1 MLNKILLVIPTFNE
15 EKNIILITNKLL
27 KLNKN
32 IKILVIDDSISKP
45 NRPKKLKKKVSFI
58 QRKNKK
64 GRCSAVLDG
73 FKIGLKKNFN
83 IFIEMDADF
92 SHNPHELNRNI
103 KYFKNQKLDLLISSR
118 YLKKSKIINWSLSR
132 KVLSYLSNFL
142 ADLLLSA
149 NLTDYTN
156 GYRIYSKDS
165 VSIITK
171 NCGLISNSFIT
182 LSDIIIT
189 LKNRDKKIDEIHS
202 IFVNRVRGDSK
213 VNFLMVLSSLFGLFK
228 LFIYK
233 KIFKF

>member
-27 KLNKN
+27 KLYKN
-32 IKILVIDDSISKP
+32 IKILVVDDSNSSFK
-45 NRPKKLKKKVSFI
+45 RPKNLNKKVSFI
-58 QRKNKK
+58 HRKNQK
-64 GRCSAVLDG
+64 GRCSAVLYG
-73 FKIGLKKNFN
+73 FKIGLKKKFN

-92 SHNPHELNRNI
+92 SHNPNELKRNI
-103 KYFKNQKLDLLISSR
+103 KFLNKQKLDLLISSR

-132 KVLSYLSNFL
+132 KVLSFLSNFL
-142 ADLLLSA
+142 AELLLSA

-165 VSIITK
+165 VRIITK

-189 LKNRDKKIDEIHS
+189 LKNRNKKIDEIDS
-202 IFVNRVRGDSK
+202 IFINRIRGDSK
-213 VNFLMVLSSLFGLFK
+213 VNFLMVLNSLFGLLK

>member
-27 KLNKN
+27 KLYKN
-32 IKILVIDDSISKP
+32 IKILVVDDSNSSFK
-45 NRPKKLKKKVSFI
+45 RPKNLNKKVSFI
-58 QRKNKK
+58 HRKNQK
-64 GRCSAVLDG
+64 GRCSAVLYG
-73 FKIGLKKNFN
+73 FKIGLKKKFN

-92 SHNPHELNRNI
+92 SHNPNELKRNI
-103 KYFKNQKLDLLISSR
+103 KFFNKQKLDLLISSR

-132 KVLSYLSNFL
+132 KVLSFLSNFL
-142 ADLLLSA
+142 AELLLSA

-165 VSIITK
+165 VRIITK

-189 LKNRDKKIDEIHS
+189 LKNRNKKIDEIDS
-202 IFVNRVRGDSK
+202 IFINRIRGDSK
-213 VNFLMVLSSLFGLFK
+213 VNFLMVLNSLFGLLK

>member
-15 EKNIILITNKLL
+15 KKNIILITNKLL
-27 KLNKN
+27 KLYKD
-32 IKILVIDDSISKP
+32 IKILVVDDSNSSFK
-45 NRPKKLKKKVSFI
+45 RPKKLNKKVSFI
-58 QRKNKK
+58 HRKNQK
-64 GRCSAVLDG
+64 GRCSAVLYG
-73 FKIGLKKNFN
+73 FKIGLQKKFN

-92 SHNPHELNRNI
+92 SHNPNELKRNI
-103 KYFKNQKLDLLISSR
+103 KFFNKQKLDLLISSR

-132 KVLSYLSNFL
+132 KVLSFLSNFL
-142 ADLLLSA
+142 AELLLSA

-165 VSIITK
+165 VRIITK

-189 LKNRDKKIDEIHS
+189 LKNRNKKIDEIDS
-202 IFVNRVRGDSK
+202 IFINRVRGDSK
-213 VNFLMVLSSLFGLFK
+213 VNFLMVLNSLFGLLK

-233 KIFKF
+233 RIFKF